1 MKKSSI
7 AAVIITLIVSVLYT
21 SQNIVYAAEDK
32 ARTITIHL
40 TSVPNEAYYVDLL
53 VKITDSD
60 AVYTVFNSENA
71 ERNGFDKND
80 SYVGYVNEGYISYSL
95 HFTNADNDM
104 KINKYKSDYSDNIRA
119 DNEFIP
125 FDYPNY
131 NQNFD
136 LLMQYSPKIKVAILN
151 EDKEVI
157 SVSHVGTIQKAEG
170 YLTGGII
177 YDIDSNSLK
186 IDYYTPNNTFGI
198 IIFVFICA
206 AMIIFIAFVIKNIVK
221 RRKKPLFND
230 KA

>member
-40 TSVPNEAYYVDLL
+40 TSVPDEAYYVDLL

-60 AVYTVFNSENA
+60 AVYTVFNSKNA

-95 HFTNADNDM
+95 HFNNADNDM
-104 KINKYKSDYSDNIRA
+104 KINKYKNDHSGNIRA

-131 NQNFD
+131 NKNFD

-157 SVSHVGTIQKAEG
+157 NVSDAGTIKKAKG

-177 YDIDSNSLK
+177 YNIDSNSLE

-198 IIFVFICA
+198 IIFVFKCA
-206 AMIIFIAFVIKNIVK
+206 AMIIFITLIIKNIVK
-221 RRKKPLFND
+221 RKKKPLFND
-230 KA
+230 T

>member
-1 MKKSSI
+1 M
-7 AAVIITLIVSVLYT
+7 IVSVLYT
-21 SQNIVYAAEDK
+21 SQNAVYAAQDK

-40 TSVPNEAYYVDLL
+40 TSVPDEAYYVDLL

-104 KINKYKSDYSDNIRA
+104 KINKYKNDYSDNIRA

-131 NQNFD
+131 NKNFD

-157 SVSHVGTIQKAEG
+157 SVSDAGTIKKAKG

-177 YDIDSNSLK
+177 YNIDSNSLE
-186 IDYYTPNNTFGI
+186 IDYYTPNHTFGI
-198 IIFVFICA
+198 IVLILTAFICA
-206 AMIIFIAFVIKNIVK
+206 VIIIFIAFVIKNIVK